1 MADSSDDDDLFCSPR
16 TTKKAKPPPKKKAKT
31 TSILDQ
37 VMAADAKTEAR
48 VNQLKEMN
56 AASRK
61 DLGEQAPSTGVSI
74 DWDYIRR
81 KPGSI
86 AARAEA
92 AVRAV
97 DERPG
102 GDSGVEV
109 VLGCST
115 VRRVRVPDAERA
127 AKLLS
132 DARDGLST
140 EGELA
145 RAFASLIHDDASKKT
160 PAARNALLEALGG
173 RYAARHPDDVP
184 QSLTRWLHLT
194 AALDARP
201 AVARGALETLVE
213 MDQRSLDE
221 GIVDDVL
228 ALYIS
233 EEDVPKDEDACRRL
247 DRALRAWS
255 ASFGHGG
262 LSNEALQRVAE
273 RCIDLAHDEN
283 VATSSGGAAAAR
295 RCVESAL
302 AALADAGGNIDAGD
316 PCSSRDA
323 AQKCISILRA
333 LPPPTSDLRRAA
345 IQGCCLVVFAATLK
359 EKAPAADV
367 SMVEAYAAALRAVPG
382 GDPPLGAHAT
392 LYALLCAVAALHAVC
407 GDAAGD
413 AHDAVANAAEALR
426 KRVVSLDPTA
436 AHNAEFLDTLIA
448 TCHLDRDA
456 RARKGLVQRTI
467 DAAVVAPPPPEAS
480 PPGAVE

>member
-1 MADSSDDDDLFCSPR
+1 MSDSSDDDDLFCSPR

-61 DLGEQAPSTGVSI
+61 DLGEQAPSTGVAI

-92 AVRAV
+92 AVRIV
-97 DERPG
+97 DERPS
-102 GDSGVEV
+102 DTGVEV
-109 VLGCST
+109 VLGCSS
-115 VRRVRVPDAERA
+115 VRRVRVPDADSSQ
-127 AKLLS
+127 KLLRA
-132 DARDGLST
+132 ARDGLST
-140 EGELA
+140 EGDLA
-145 RAFASLIHDDASKKT
+145 TAFFTLIHDDASKKT

-173 RYAARHPDDVP
+173 RYAARHPDEVP
-184 QSLTRWLHLT
+184 PSLTRWLQLT
-194 AALDARP
+194 CALDPRS

-228 ALYIS
+228 ALYVADA
-233 EEDVPKDEDACRRL
+233 DVPRDEDACRRL
-247 DRALRAWS
+247 DRALHAWS

-262 LSNEALQRVAE
+262 LACAALQKIAE
-273 RCIDLAHDEN
+273 RCIDLAFDEN

-302 AALADAGGNIDAGD
+302 AALADAGGLIDAGD

-345 IQGCCLVVFAATLK
+345 IQTCCRAVFAATLQ
-359 EKAPAADV
+359 EQAPTTESA
-367 SMVEAYAAALRAVPG
+367 VEACAAALRAVPG

-392 LYALLCAVAALHAVC
+392 LYALLCAVAALHATC
-407 GDAAGD
+407 GDAKSET
-413 AHDAVANAAEALR
+413 HDAVADAAEALR
-426 KRVVSLDPTA
+426 KRVVSLDATA
-436 AHNAEFLDTLIA
+436 ARNAEFLDTLIA

-480 PPGAVE
+480 SPPRSSNP

>member
-1 MADSSDDDDLFCSPR
+1 
-16 TTKKAKPPPKKKAKT
+16 
-31 TSILDQ
+31 
-37 VMAADAKTEAR
+37 
-48 VNQLKEMN
+48 
-56 AASRK
+56 
-61 DLGEQAPSTGVSI
+61 
-74 DWDYIRR
+74 
-81 KPGSI
+81 
-86 AARAEA
+86 
-92 AVRAV
+92 
-97 DERPG
+97 
-102 GDSGVEV
+102 
-109 VLGCST
+109 
-115 VRRVRVPDAERA
+115 
-127 AKLLS
+127 LLR

-145 RAFASLIHDDASKKT
+145 RAFASLINDDASKKT

-173 RYAARHPDDVP
+173 RYAARHPDEVP

-194 AALDARP
+194 SALDARP
-201 AVARGALETLVE
+201 AVARGALETLIVL
-213 MDQRSLDE
+213 DQRNLDE

-228 ALYIS
+228 SLYIS
-233 EEDVPKDEDACRRL
+233 NEDVPRDEDAARRL
-247 DRALRAWS
+247 DRAFQAWS

-262 LSNEALQRVAE
+262 LACAALQKIAE
-273 RCIDLAHDEN
+273 RCIDLAFDDN

-302 AALADAGGNIDAGD
+302 AALADAGGVIDAGD

-323 AQKCISILRA
+323 ARRCISILRA

-367 SMVEAYAAALRAVPG
+367 SMVEACAAALRAVPG

-407 GDAAGD
+407 GDAVSSE
-413 AHDAVANAAEALR
+413 HDAVADAAEALR
-426 KRVVSLDPTA
+426 KRVVSLDATA
-436 AHNAEFLDTLIA
+436 ARNAEFLDTLIA

-467 DAAVVAPPPPEAS
+467 DAAVVPPPMAPPEAAAA
-480 PPGAVE
+480 GE

>member
-1 MADSSDDDDLFCSPR
+1 MSDSSDDDDLFCSPR
-16 TTKKAKPPPKKKAKT
+16 TTKKAKAPPKKKAKT

-61 DLGEQAPSTGVSI
+61 DLGEQAPSSGVAI

-109 VLGCST
+109 VLGCSS
-115 VRRVRVPDAERA
+115 VRRVRVPDADSSQ
-127 AKLLS
+127 KLLR

-145 RAFASLIHDDASKKT
+145 QAFASLINDDASKKT

-184 QSLTRWLHLT
+184 ASLTRWLHLT
-194 AALDARP
+194 AALDPRS

-345 IQGCCLVVFAATLK
+345 IQNCCRAVFAATLK
-359 EKAPAADV
+359 EKAPATDSA
-367 SMVEAYAAALRAVPG
+367 VEACAAALRAVPG

-426 KRVVSLDPTA
+426 KRVVSLDATA
-436 AHNAEFLDTLIA
+436 ARNAEFLDTLIA

-467 DAAVVAPPPPEAS
+467 DAAVVAPPPEAS
-480 PPGAVE
+480 PPSGAGE

>member
-1 MADSSDDDDLFCSPR
+1 MSDSSDDEDLFCSPR

-61 DLGEQAPSTGVSI
+61 DLGEQAPSSGVAI

-109 VLGCST
+109 VLGCSS
-115 VRRVRVPDAERA
+115 VRRVRVPDADSSQ
-127 AKLLS
+127 KLLR

-145 RAFASLIHDDASKKT
+145 QAFASLINDDASKKT

-173 RYAARHPDDVP
+173 RYAARHPDEVP
-184 QSLTRWLHLT
+184 PSLARWLHLT
-194 AALDARP
+194 AALDPRS

-367 SMVEAYAAALRAVPG
+367 SMVEACAAALRAVPG

-413 AHDAVANAAEALR
+413 AHDAVANAAEAL
-426 KRVVSLDPTA
+426 
-436 AHNAEFLDTLIA
+436 
-448 TCHLDRDA
+448 
-456 RARKGLVQRTI
+456 
-467 DAAVVAPPPPEAS
+467 
-480 PPGAVE
+480 